1 MRAFLLQ
8 YHVDIAMKESRG
20 ESGEMLKLSG
30 KVALITGGTTGIG
43 YATALLFLQN
53 GAKVAIT
60 GRVKETGEGA
70 IRKLKRQ
77 GFKECLFI
85 QGDVSKPAD
94 AKKMVDVALGQYGK
108 LDVLFNNAGIW
119 VSGAVEKTSEAD
131 WDKVIDINLKGCF
144 LCSKYAI
151 PHLKETKGVII
162 NTSSCD
168 GLVGEPDAAAY
179 CASKGGVVLLT
190 KAMALDCAKYGVRVN
205 CVCPGYVMTR
215 MLEVDL
221 PQGMSIEKYLKVIS
235 KEHPIERIAAPEE
248 IARAVLFLASEDS
261 SFVTGVALPVDGG
274 YTAK

>member
-1 MRAFLLQ
+1 
-8 YHVDIAMKESRG
+8 MK
-20 ESGEMLKLSG
+20 KLNG

-53 GAKVAIT
+53 GAKVAVT
-60 GRVKETGEGA
+60 GRVKQTGEDA
-70 IRKLKRQ
+70 IGKLKHQ

-85 QGDVSKPAD
+85 QGDVSKPSD
-94 AKKMVDVALGQYGK
+94 AERMVRETIRRYGR
-108 LDVLFNNAGIW
+108 LDVLFNNAGVW
-119 VSGAVEKTSEAD
+119 VSGDAEKTSEAD
-131 WDKVIDINLKGCF
+131 WDKVLDINLKGCF

-151 PHLKETKGVII
+151 PHLKKTKGVII

-168 GLVGEPDAAAY
+168 GLVGEPDAVAY

-190 KAMALDCAKYGVRVN
+190 KAMALDYAKHGVRVN

-221 PQGMSIEKYLKVIS
+221 PQGMSLENYLKIIS
-235 KEHPIERIAAPEE
+235 KEHPIERIAEPEE
-248 IARAVLFLASEDS
+248 VARAVLFLASEDS

>member
-1 MRAFLLQ
+1 MA
-8 YHVDIAMKESRG
+8 
-20 ESGEMLKLSG
+20 KLSG

-43 YATALLFLQN
+43 YASALLFLQS

-60 GRVKETGEGA
+60 GRVKETGEDA

-85 QGDVSKPAD
+85 QGDVSKSVD
-94 AKKMVDVALGQYGK
+94 AKRMIEESLRQYGK
-108 LDVLFNNAGIW
+108 LDVLFNNAGVW
-119 VSGAVEKTSEAD
+119 VSGDVEKTSEAD
-131 WDKVIDINLKGCF
+131 WDKVLDINLKGCF
-144 LCSKYAI
+144 LCSKFAI
-151 PHLKETKGVII
+151 PHLKKTRGVIV

-168 GLVGEPDAAAY
+168 GLVGEPDAVAY

-221 PQGMSIEKYLKVIS
+221 PQGMSLEKYLKVIS
-235 KEHPIERIAAPEE
+235 KEHPIERIAEPEE
-248 IARAVLFLASEDS
+248 VARAVLFLASGDS

-274 YTAK
+274 FTAK

>member
-1 MRAFLLQ
+1 M
-8 YHVDIAMKESRG
+8 G
-20 ESGEMLKLSG
+20 TLKLDG
-30 KVALITGGTTGIG
+30 KVALVTGGTTGIG

-53 GAKVAIT
+53 GAKVAMT

-70 IRKLKRQ
+70 IRNLKHQ

-94 AKKMVDVALGQYGK
+94 AERMVSETLRRYGK
-108 LDVLFNNAGIW
+108 LDILFNNAGIW
-119 VSGAVEKTSEAD
+119 VSGDVEKTSEAD
-131 WDKVIDINLKGCF
+131 WDKVLDINLKGCF

-151 PHLKETKGVII
+151 PYLRKTKGVII

-168 GLVGEPDAAAY
+168 GLVGEPDAVAY

-221 PQGMSIEKYLKVIS
+221 PQGMSLEKYLKVIS
-235 KEHPIERIAAPEE
+235 KEHPIERIAEPEE

>member
-1 MRAFLLQ
+1 
-8 YHVDIAMKESRG
+8 
-20 ESGEMLKLSG
+20 MLKLNA
-30 KVALITGGTTGIG
+30 KVALVTGGTTGIG

-60 GRVKETGEGA
+60 GRTKESGEKA
-70 IRKLKRQ
+70 VRELQRQ
-77 GFKECLFI
+77 GFKACSFI

-94 AKKMVDVALGQYGK
+94 AERMVVETVRRYGK

-119 VSGAVEKTSEAD
+119 ISGAAEGTSEAD
-131 WDKVIDINLKGCF
+131 WDKVIDVNLKGCF

-151 PHLKETKGVII
+151 PHLKKTKGVII
-162 NTSSCD
+162 NNASCD
-168 GLVGEPDAAAY
+168 GLVGEPDAVAY
-179 CASKGGVVLLT
+179 CASKGGVVTLT
-190 KAMALDCAKYGVRVN
+190 KAMALDCAKYGIRVN

-221 PQGMSIEKYLKVIS
+221 PQGMSIEKYLEIIS
-235 KEHPIERIAAPEE
+235 KEHPLGRIAKPEE
-248 IARAVLFLASEDS
+248 IAGAVLFLASEDS

>member
-1 MRAFLLQ
+1 
-8 YHVDIAMKESRG
+8 
-20 ESGEMLKLSG
+20 MLKLNG

-53 GAKVAIT
+53 GAKVTIT
-60 GRVKETGEGA
+60 GRAKETGEEA
-70 IRKLKRQ
+70 IRKLKRH
-77 GFKECLFI
+77 GFKACSFV
-85 QGDVSKPAD
+85 QGDVSKSAD
-94 AKKMVDVALGQYGK
+94 AKKMIEETLRQYGK

-119 VSGAVEKTSEAD
+119 ISGAAEKTSETD

-151 PHLKETKGVII
+151 PHLKKTRGVII

-168 GLVGEPDAAAY
+168 GLVGEPDAVAY
-179 CASKGGVVLLT
+179 CASKGGVVMLT
-190 KAMALDCAKYGVRVN
+190 KAMALDYAKYRVRVN

-221 PQGMSIEKYLKVIS
+221 PQGMGIEKYLEIIS
-235 KEHPIERIAAPEE
+235 KEHPIERIAEPEE
-248 IARAVLFLASEDS
+248 VARAVLFLASEDS

>member
-1 MRAFLLQ
+1 
-8 YHVDIAMKESRG
+8 MKLE
-20 ESGEMLKLSG
+20 E

-53 GAKVAIT
+53 GARVAIT
-60 GRVKETGEGA
+60 GRAKETGEEA
-70 IRKLKRQ
+70 IRELKRQ

-94 AKKMVDVALGQYGK
+94 AERMVKATLRQFGK

-119 VSGAVEKTSEAD
+119 ISGTAEKTSEAD
-131 WDKVIDINLKGCF
+131 WNKVIDINLKGCF

-151 PHLKETKGVII
+151 PYLKENKGVII

-168 GLVGEPDAAAY
+168 GLVGEPDAVAY

-221 PQGMSIEKYLKVIS
+221 PQDMSMEKYLKIIS
-235 KEHPIERIAAPEE
+235 KEHPIERIAEPEE

>member
-1 MRAFLLQ
+1 
-8 YHVDIAMKESRG
+8 
-20 ESGEMLKLSG
+20 MLKLDG

-53 GAKVAIT
+53 GARVAIT
-60 GRVKETGEGA
+60 GRVKETGEDA
-70 IRKLKRQ
+70 IRKLKGL
-77 GFKECLFI
+77 GFRECSFI
-85 QGDVSKPAD
+85 RGDVSKPAD
-94 AKKMVDVALGQYGK
+94 AKNMIEETLRRYGK

-119 VSGAVEKTSEAD
+119 VSGAAEKTSEAE

-151 PHLKETKGVII
+151 PHLKETEGVII

-168 GLVGEPDAAAY
+168 GLVGEPDAVAY

-221 PQGMSIEKYLKVIS
+221 PQGISLEKYLEIIS
-235 KEHPIERIAAPEE
+235 KEHPIERIAEPEE
-248 IARAVLFLASEDS
+248 VARAVLFLASEDS

>member
-1 MRAFLLQ
+1 
-8 YHVDIAMKESRG
+8 
-20 ESGEMLKLSG
+20 LKLNG

-43 YATALLFLQN
+43 YATALLFLEN

-60 GRVKETGEGA
+60 GRAKETGTEA
-70 IRKLKRQ
+70 IQKLKHQ
-77 GFKECLFI
+77 GFEACLFI
-85 QGDVSKPAD
+85 QGDVSKSAD
-94 AKKMVDVALGQYGK
+94 AERMVKETLRRYGK

-119 VSGAVEKTSEAD
+119 VSGDAERTSEAS

-144 LCSKYAI
+144 LCSKFAI
-151 PHLKETKGVII
+151 PHLKKTKGVIV

-168 GLVGEPDAAAY
+168 GLVGEPDAVAY

-205 CVCPGYVMTR
+205 CVCPGYVRTR

-221 PQGMSIEKYLKVIS
+221 PQGMSIEKYLGIIS
-235 KEHPIERIAAPEE
+235 KEHPVERIAEPDEV
-248 IARAVLFLASEDS
+248 ARAVLFLASEDS
-261 SFVTGVALPVDGG
+261 SFVTGVALSVDGG

>member
-1 MRAFLLQ
+1 
-8 YHVDIAMKESRG
+8 
-20 ESGEMLKLSG
+20 MLKLNE

-43 YATALLFLQN
+43 YSTALLFLQN
-53 GAKVAIT
+53 GAKVVIT
-60 GRVKETGEGA
+60 GRTRESGGEA
-70 IRKLKRQ
+70 IRKLRRQ
-77 GFKECLFI
+77 GFKACSFI

-94 AKKMVDVALGQYGK
+94 AERMIKETIRLYGK
-108 LDVLFNNAGIW
+108 IDVLFNNAGIW
-119 VSGAVEKTSEAD
+119 ISGAAERTSEAD
-131 WDKVIDINLKGCF
+131 WDKVIGINLKGCF

-151 PHLKETKGVII
+151 PHLKKTKGVII
-162 NTSSCD
+162 NTASCD
-168 GLVGEPDAAAY
+168 GLVGEPDAVAY

-205 CVCPGYVMTR
+205 CVCPGYVLTR

-221 PQGMSIEKYLKVIS
+221 PQGMSIDEYIGIIS
-235 KEHPIERIAAPEE
+235 KEHPIERIAEPEE